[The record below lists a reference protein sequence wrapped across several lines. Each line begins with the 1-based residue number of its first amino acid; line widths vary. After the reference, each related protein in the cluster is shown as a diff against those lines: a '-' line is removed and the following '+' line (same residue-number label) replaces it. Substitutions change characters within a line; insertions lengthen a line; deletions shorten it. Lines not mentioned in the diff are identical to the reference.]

1 MTDNRQT
8 QEGMESDSQTN
19 LRAALRRVVVAWL
32 FGAAWMYLVSGASFT
47 RYAKLLHVSNFG
59 FGLLASIP
67 FVGALVQLPASFLME
82 RYGHRKATF
91 LWCATLHRFLW
102 LVIAGLPWLLPERWQ
117 WSGLLIL
124 MLASTVLANIS
135 TPAWMAWMA
144 ELIPGRIRG
153 RYFSRRVQ
161 YGQAVGL
168 VLSILSGMALDWPQ
182 PEESRLLRNVISSL
196 FAFAGVC
203 GIVDILLF
211 LKVPDT
217 ARATHRPSLTFGDL
231 IRAPLADRNFRRFLG
246 YSFTMTFATG
256 FVGQFVWLYL
266 FDVVGASNVWA
277 NLLLISVPLLIG
289 MATYP
294 FWGRIVDRFGSKPAL
309 IAAGILVINGAT
321 FWMFITRDNWL
332 PGYILVLTSTA
343 AWAGMDI
350 ASFNLLLRM
359 TEIRS
364 GKRSSDSAVIALN
377 SVAVAIA
384 GTLSGLFG
392 GSVAEWLGSGWSATV
407 FGWPLTY
414 HAVLFLCSAVL
425 RTAAV
430 AWIFTLKEP
439 QGKVATRVALRYMAA
454 DAYSNLLQATFFPA
468 RVFVRLAKATWK
480 VSVRSVRSL
489 PMGRD
494 SKS

>member
-1 MTDNRQT
+1 MERTDN
-8 QEGMESDSQTN
+8 DSQSN
-19 LRAALRRVVVAWL
+19 LRDALRRVVVAWL

-59 FGLLASIP
+59 FGILASIP
-67 FVGALVQLPASFLME
+67 FVGALIQLPASFLLE
-82 RYGHRKATF
+82 RYGRRKETF
-91 LWCATLHRFLW
+91 LWCSSLHRVLW
-102 LVIAGLPWLLPERWQ
+102 LVIAALPWLLPDRWQ
-117 WSGLLIL
+117 WPGLLVL
-124 MLASTVLANIS
+124 MLASTILANIS
-135 TPAWMAWMA
+135 TPAWMSWMA

-168 VLSILSGMALDWPQ
+168 ILSFLSGLALDWPD
-182 PEESRLLRNVISSL
+182 PEQQLLLRNVISAL
-196 FAFAGVC
+196 FAVAGVC
-203 GIVDILLF
+203 GIIDILFF

-217 ARATHRPSLTFGDL
+217 AKATHRPTLSFSDL
-231 IRAPLADRNFRRFLG
+231 VRAPLADRNFRRFLG

-266 FDVVGASNVWA
+266 FDVVGMSNVRA
-277 NLLLISVPLLIG
+277 NLMLVSVPLLIG

-309 IAAGILVINGAT
+309 IGAGLLIINGAT
-321 FWMFITRDNWL
+321 FWIFITPGSWI

-359 TEIRS
+359 TEIKGS
-364 GKRSSDSAVIALN
+364 GKRSSDSAVIAIN
-377 SVAVAIA
+377 SVVAAIA

-392 GSVAEWLGSGWSATV
+392 GSVAEWLGSDWRTMI

-414 HAVLFLCSAVL
+414 HGVLFLCSGVL
-425 RTAAV
+425 RMAAV

-439 QGKVATRVALRYMAA
+439 QGKVATREALRYMAA

-468 RVFVRLAKATWK
+468 RMFVRMARATWK
-480 VSVRSVRSL
+480 ISVRSVRAL
-489 PMGRD
+489 PKLPRD
-494 SKS
+494 